1 MPTDSFFGID
11 EALTSAGIN
20 PAAAPVVEQNPAPA
34 VAPEQQPAS
43 AQEQILPT
51 DAEIYDDISDYVT
64 DNGNI
69 NGGNVGV
76 ETAPQQQAEP
86 TKQPSI
92 TPEVAALLQQNQVL
106 LQQQFAATQKSNED
120 RVAELEAKLRAYEQ
134 KPNEAEAKPWYEGVD
149 IPELPK
155 EQLDAYAGSIPVIEA
170 IAARKAVEIA
180 KRLEAERLNPLAR
193 QFDETVQPLQAQVQ
207 QQEEL
212 RALNARQQYNQ
223 AIATKLP
230 WLRDAVNT
238 TEYAQFYNAV
248 VPNTG
253 GLTRAVLV
261 QNAESVGNVD
271 AVVDLLSGFKP
282 AQPVSQEQLTAP
294 GRSNAVNYSQQA
306 TAAQPREKR
315 GMKLSTYNRALQDF
329 SNGKMSP
336 EQFAKYENAWNT
348 ALLNG
353 VAVMD

>member
-1 MPTDSFFGID
+1 MPTDSFFGIE

-20 PAAAPVVEQNPAPA
+20 PTVAPVVEQQPAPS
-34 VAPEQQPAS
+34 VAPEQQPEPV
-43 AQEQILPT
+43 QEQILPA
-51 DAEIYDDISDYVT
+51 DDEIYDDISDYVV
-64 DNGNI
+64 DSGNI
-69 NGGNVGV
+69 DVGNEGHQ
-76 ETAPQQQAEP
+76 PQQTEVPRQQP
-86 TKQPSI
+86 TI
-92 TPEVAALLQQNQVL
+92 TPEIAALLQQNQAL
-106 LQQQFAATQKSNED
+106 LQQQFAASQKSNEE

-134 KPNEAEAKPWYEGVD
+134 KPAEEAKKPWYEGIEV
-149 IPELPK
+149 PELSK
-155 EQLDAYAGSIPVIEA
+155 EQLDAYAGSLPVIEA

-180 KRLEAERLNPLAR
+180 QRLEAERLNPLVR
-193 QFDETVQPLQAQVQ
+193 QFDETVQPLQAQMQ

-212 RALNARQQYNQ
+212 RAISARQQYNQ

-230 WLRDAVNT
+230 WLHDAVNT
-238 TEYAQFYNAV
+238 AEYAQYYNAV

-253 GLTRAVLV
+253 GLTRAALV
-261 QNAESVGNVD
+261 QNAEAVGNVD

-282 AQPVSQEQLTAP
+282 AQPVPQQQLTAP
-294 GRSNAVNYSQQA
+294 GRSNAINYSQQA
-306 TAAQPREKR
+306 TAAQPKGKR

-336 EQFAKYENAWNT
+336 EQFAKYEDAWNT

>member
-1 MPTDSFFGID
+1 MPTDSFFGIE

-20 PAAAPVVEQNPAPA
+20 PTAAPVVEQQPAPS
-34 VAPEQQPAS
+34 VAPEQQPAPV
-43 AQEQILPT
+43 QEQILPA
-51 DAEIYDDISDYVT
+51 DDEIYDDISDYVT
-64 DNGNI
+64 DSGNI
-69 NGGNVGV
+69 DVGNEVHQ
-76 ETAPQQQAEP
+76 PQQTEAPRQQP
-86 TKQPSI
+86 TI
-92 TPEVAALLQQNQVL
+92 TPEIAALLQRNQVL
-106 LQQQFAATQKSNED
+106 LQQQFAASQKSNEE

-134 KPNEAEAKPWYEGVD
+134 KPAEETKKPWYEGIEV
-149 IPELPK
+149 PELSK
-155 EQLDAYAGSIPVIEA
+155 EQLDAYAGSLPVIEA
-170 IAARKAVEIA
+170 IAARKAVDIA

-193 QFDETVQPLQAQVQ
+193 HFDETVQPLQAQMQ

-212 RALNARQQYNQ
+212 RAISARQQYNQ

-238 TEYAQFYNAV
+238 AEYAQYYNAV

-253 GLTRAVLV
+253 GLTRAALV
-261 QNAESVGNVD
+261 QNAEAVGNVD

-282 AQPVSQEQLTAP
+282 AQPVPQQQLTAP
-294 GRSNAVNYSQQA
+294 GRSNAINYSQQA
-306 TAAQPREKR
+306 TAAQPKEKR

-336 EQFAKYENAWNT
+336 EQFDKYEDAWNT

>member
-1 MPTDSFFGID
+1 MPTDSFFGIE

-20 PAAAPVVEQNPAPA
+20 PSAAPVVEQQPTPS
-34 VAPEQQPAS
+34 VAPEQQPAPV
-43 AQEQILPT
+43 QEQILPA
-51 DAEIYDDISDYVT
+51 DDEIYDDISAYVT
-64 DNGNI
+64 DSGNI
-69 NGGNVGV
+69 DVGNEVHQ
-76 ETAPQQQAEP
+76 PQQTESPRQQP
-86 TKQPSI
+86 TI
-92 TPEVAALLQQNQVL
+92 TPEIAALLQQNQAL
-106 LQQQFAATQKSNED
+106 LQQQFAASQKSNEE

-134 KPNEAEAKPWYEGVD
+134 KPAEEVKKPWYEGIEV
-149 IPELPK
+149 PELSK
-155 EQLDAYAGSIPVIEA
+155 EQLDAYAGSLPVIEA
-170 IAARKAVEIA
+170 IAARKAVDIA

-193 QFDETVQPLQAQVQ
+193 QFDETVQPLQAQLQ

-212 RALNARQQYNQ
+212 RAISARQQYNQ

-238 TEYAQFYNAV
+238 AEYAQYYNAV

-253 GLTRAVLV
+253 GLTRAALV
-261 QNAESVGNVD
+261 QNAEAVGNVD

-282 AQPVSQEQLTAP
+282 AQPVPQQQLTAP
-294 GRSNAVNYSQQA
+294 GRSNAINYFQQA
-306 TAAQPREKR
+306 TAAQPKEKR

-336 EQFAKYENAWNT
+336 EQFAKYEDAWNT

>member
-1 MPTDSFFGID
+1 MPTDSYFGIE
-11 EALTSAGIN
+11 EALASAGIN
-20 PAAAPVVEQNPAPA
+20 PTAAPVVEQNPAPS
-34 VAPEQQPAS
+34 VAPEQQPAP
-43 AQEQILPT
+43 AQEQILPA
-51 DAEIYDDISDYVT
+51 DDEIYDDISDYVA
-64 DNGNI
+64 DDGNI
-69 NGGNVGV
+69 DVG
-76 ETAPQQQAEP
+76 TAANQPQQTEAPRQQP
-86 TKQPSI
+86 TI
-92 TPEVAALLQQNQVL
+92 TPEIAALLQQNQAL
-106 LQQQFAATQKSNED
+106 LQQQFAASQKSNED

-134 KPNEAEAKPWYEGVD
+134 KPTETEAKPWYEGIE

-155 EQLDAYAGSIPVIEA
+155 EQLEAYAGSLPVIEA

-223 AIATKLP
+223 AIAAKLP

-238 TEYAQFYNAV
+238 AEYAQYYNAV

-253 GLTRAVLV
+253 GLTRAALV
-261 QNAESVGNVD
+261 QNAEAAGNVD

-282 AQPVSQEQLTAP
+282 AQAVPQQQLTAP
-294 GRSNAVNYSQQA
+294 GRSNAINYSQQA
-306 TAAQPREKR
+306 TAAQPKGKR

-336 EQFAKYENAWNT
+336 EQFAKYEDAWNT

>member
-1 MPTDSFFGID
+1 MPTDSFFGIE

-20 PAAAPVVEQNPAPA
+20 PTAAPVVEQQPASS
-34 VAPEQQPAS
+34 VAPEQQPAPV
-43 AQEQILPT
+43 QEQILPA
-51 DAEIYDDISDYVT
+51 DDEIYDDISDYVT
-64 DNGNI
+64 DSGNI
-69 NGGNVGV
+69 DVGS
-76 ETAPQQQAEP
+76 EGYQPQQTEVPRQQP
-86 TKQPSI
+86 TI
-92 TPEVAALLQQNQVL
+92 TPEIAALLQQNQAL
-106 LQQQFAATQKSNED
+106 LQQQFAASQKSNEE

-134 KPNEAEAKPWYEGVD
+134 KPAEEAKKPWYEGIEV
-149 IPELPK
+149 PELSK
-155 EQLDAYAGSIPVIEA
+155 EQLDAYAGSLPVIEA
-170 IAARKAVEIA
+170 IAARKAVDIA

-193 QFDETVQPLQAQVQ
+193 QFDETVQPLQAQMQ

-212 RALNARQQYNQ
+212 RAINARQQYNQ

-238 TEYAQFYNAV
+238 AEYAQYYNAV

-253 GLTRAVLV
+253 GLTRAALV
-261 QNAESVGNVD
+261 QNAEAVGNVD

-282 AQPVSQEQLTAP
+282 AQPVPQQQLTAP
-294 GRSNAVNYSQQA
+294 GRSNAINYSQQA
-306 TAAQPREKR
+306 TAAQPKGKR

-336 EQFAKYENAWNT
+336 EQFAKYEDAWNT

>member
-1 MPTDSFFGID
+1 MPTDSFFGIE

-20 PAAAPVVEQNPAPA
+20 PTAAPVVEQNPTQS
-34 VAPEQQPAS
+34 VAQGQQPAPV
-43 AQEQILPT
+43 QEQILPT
-51 DAEIYDDISDYVT
+51 DDEIYEDVSEYVG
-64 DNGNI
+64 DGGNI
-69 NGGNVGV
+69 DVVTEGQQ
-76 ETAPQQQAEP
+76 PQVAEQQRQP
-86 TKQPSI
+86 QPSI
-92 TPEVAALLQQNQVL
+92 TPEIAAILQQNQAL

-134 KPNEAEAKPWYEGVD
+134 KPAAEDKKPWYEGIEV
-149 IPELPK
+149 PELSK
-155 EQLDAYAGSIPVIEA
+155 EQLDAYAGSLPVIEA

-180 KRLEAERLNPLAR
+180 QRLEAERLNPLAR

-212 RALNARQQYNQ
+212 RAISARQQYNQ
-223 AIATKLP
+223 AIANKLP

-238 TEYAQFYNAV
+238 AEYAQYYNAV

-253 GLTRAVLV
+253 GLTRAALV
-261 QNAESVGNVD
+261 QNAEAAGNVD

-282 AQPVSQEQLTAP
+282 AQAVPQQQLTAP
-294 GRSNAVNYSQQA
+294 GRSNAINYSQQA
-306 TAAQPREKR
+306 TAAQPKGKR

-336 EQFAKYENAWNT
+336 EQFAKYEDAWNT

>member
-1 MPTDSFFGID
+1 MPTDSFFGIE

-20 PAAAPVVEQNPAPA
+20 PTAAPVVEQNPTQS
-34 VAPEQQPAS
+34 VAQEQQPAPT
-43 AQEQILPT
+43 QEQILPT
-51 DAEIYDDISDYVT
+51 DDEIYEDVSEYVGDD
-64 DNGNI
+64 GNI
-69 NGGNVGV
+69 DVGA
-76 ETAPQQQAEP
+76 EGQQPKVAEQQRQP
-86 TKQPSI
+86 QPSI
-92 TPEVAALLQQNQVL
+92 TPEIAAILQQNQAL

-134 KPNEAEAKPWYEGVD
+134 KPAAEDKKPWYEGIEV
-149 IPELPK
+149 PELSK
-155 EQLDAYAGSIPVIEA
+155 EQLDAYAGSLPVIEA

-180 KRLEAERLNPLAR
+180 QRLEAERLNPLAR

-212 RALNARQQYNQ
+212 RAISARQQYNQ
-223 AIATKLP
+223 AIANKLP

-238 TEYAQFYNAV
+238 AEYAQYYNAV

-253 GLTRAVLV
+253 GLTRAALV
-261 QNAESVGNVD
+261 QNAEAAGNVD

-282 AQPVSQEQLTAP
+282 AQAVPQQQLTAP
-294 GRSNAVNYSQQA
+294 GRSNAINYSQQA
-306 TAAQPREKR
+306 TAAQPKGKR

-336 EQFAKYENAWNT
+336 EQFAKYEDAWNT

>member
-1 MPTDSFFGID
+1 MPTDSFFGIE

-20 PAAAPVVEQNPAPA
+20 PTAAPVVEQNPTQS
-34 VAPEQQPAS
+34 VAQEQQPAPV
-43 AQEQILPT
+43 QEQILPT
-51 DAEIYDDISDYVT
+51 DDEIYDDVSDYVG
-64 DNGNI
+64 DGGNI
-69 NGGNVGV
+69 DVGT
-76 ETAPQQQAEP
+76 EGQQPQVAEQQRQP
-86 TKQPSI
+86 QPSI
-92 TPEVAALLQQNQVL
+92 TPEIAAILQQNQAL

-134 KPNEAEAKPWYEGVD
+134 KPAAEDKKPWYEGIEV
-149 IPELPK
+149 PELSK
-155 EQLDAYAGSIPVIEA
+155 EQLDAYAGSLPVIEA

-180 KRLEAERLNPLAR
+180 QRLEAERLNPLAR

-212 RALNARQQYNQ
+212 RAISARQQYNQ
-223 AIATKLP
+223 AIANKLP

-238 TEYAQFYNAV
+238 AEYAQYYNAV

-253 GLTRAVLV
+253 GLTRAALV
-261 QNAESVGNVD
+261 QNAEAAGNVD

-282 AQPVSQEQLTAP
+282 AQAVPQQQLTAP
-294 GRSNAVNYSQQA
+294 GRSNAINYSQQA
-306 TAAQPREKR
+306 TAAQPKGKR

-336 EQFAKYENAWNT
+336 EQFTKYEDAWNT

>member
-1 MPTDSFFGID
+1 MPTDSFFGIE

-20 PAAAPVVEQNPAPA
+20 PTAAPVVEQNPTQN
-34 VAPEQQPAS
+34 VAQEQQPAPV
-43 AQEQILPT
+43 QEQILPT
-51 DAEIYDDISDYVT
+51 DDEIYDDVSDYVG
-64 DNGNI
+64 DGGNI
-69 NGGNVGV
+69 DVG
-76 ETAPQQQAEP
+76 TDGQQPQVTEQQRQP
-86 TKQPSI
+86 QPSI
-92 TPEVAALLQQNQVL
+92 TPEIAAILQQNQAL

-134 KPNEAEAKPWYEGVD
+134 KPAAEDKKPWYEGIEV
-149 IPELPK
+149 PELSK
-155 EQLDAYAGSIPVIEA
+155 EQLDAYAGSLPVIEA

-180 KRLEAERLNPLAR
+180 QRLEAERLNPLAR

-212 RALNARQQYNQ
+212 RAISARQQYNQ
-223 AIATKLP
+223 AIANKLP

-238 TEYAQFYNAV
+238 AEYAQYYNAV

-253 GLTRAVLV
+253 GLTRAALV
-261 QNAESVGNVD
+261 QNAEAAGNVD

-282 AQPVSQEQLTAP
+282 AQAVPQQQLTAP
-294 GRSNAVNYSQQA
+294 GRSNAINYSQQA
-306 TAAQPREKR
+306 TAAQPKGKR

-336 EQFAKYENAWNT
+336 EQFAKYEDAWNT

>member
-1 MPTDSFFGID
+1 MPTDSFFGIE

-20 PAAAPVVEQNPAPA
+20 PTAAPVVEQNPTQS
-34 VAPEQQPAS
+34 VAPEQQPAP

-51 DAEIYDDISDYVT
+51 DDEIYDDVSDYVG
-64 DNGNI
+64 DGGNI
-69 NGGNVGV
+69 DVGT
-76 ETAPQQQAEP
+76 EGQQPQVTEQQRQP
-86 TKQPSI
+86 QPSI
-92 TPEVAALLQQNQVL
+92 TPEIAAILQQNQAL
-106 LQQQFAATQKSNED
+106 LQQQFAAQQKSNEE

-134 KPNEAEAKPWYEGVD
+134 KPTEAEAKPWYEGIEV
-149 IPELPK
+149 PELSK
-155 EQLDAYAGSIPVIEA
+155 EQLDAYAGSLPVIEA

-180 KRLEAERLNPLAR
+180 QRLEAERLNPLAR

-212 RALNARQQYNQ
+212 RAISARQQYNQ
-223 AIATKLP
+223 AIANKLP

-238 TEYAQFYNAV
+238 AEYAQYYNAV

-253 GLTRAVLV
+253 GLTRAALV
-261 QNAESVGNVD
+261 QNAEAAGNVD

-282 AQPVSQEQLTAP
+282 AQAVPQQQLTAP
-294 GRSNAVNYSQQA
+294 GRSNAINYSQQA
-306 TAAQPREKR
+306 TAAQPKGKR

-336 EQFAKYENAWNT
+336 EQFAKYEDAWNT

>member
-1 MPTDSFFGID
+1 MPTDSYFGIE
-11 EALTSAGIN
+11 EALASAGIN
-20 PAAAPVVEQNPAPA
+20 PTAAPVVEQNPAPS
-34 VAPEQQPAS
+34 VAPEQQPAP
-43 AQEQILPT
+43 AQEQILPA
-51 DAEIYDDISDYVT
+51 DDEIYDDISDYVA
-64 DNGNI
+64 DDGNI
-69 NGGNVGV
+69 DVG
-76 ETAPQQQAEP
+76 TAANPPQQTEAPRQQP
-86 TKQPSI
+86 TI
-92 TPEVAALLQQNQVL
+92 TPEIAALLQQNQAL
-106 LQQQFAATQKSNED
+106 LQQQFAASQKSNED

-134 KPNEAEAKPWYEGVD
+134 KPTETEAKPWYEGIE

-155 EQLDAYAGSIPVIEA
+155 EQLEAYAGSLPVIEA

-223 AIATKLP
+223 AIAAKLP

-238 TEYAQFYNAV
+238 V

-253 GLTRAVLV
+253 GLTRAALV
-261 QNAESVGNVD
+261 QNAEAAGNVD

-282 AQPVSQEQLTAP
+282 AQAVPQQQLTAP
-294 GRSNAVNYSQQA
+294 GRSNAINYSQQA
-306 TAAQPREKR
+306 TAAQPKGKR

-336 EQFAKYENAWNT
+336 EQFAKYEDAWNT

>member
-1 MPTDSFFGID
+1 MPTDSFFGIE

-20 PAAAPVVEQNPAPA
+20 PTAAPVVEQNPTQS
-34 VAPEQQPAS
+34 VAQEQQPAPV
-43 AQEQILPT
+43 QEQILPA
-51 DAEIYDDISDYVT
+51 DDEIYDDISDYVA
-64 DNGNI
+64 DSGNI
-69 NGGNVGV
+69 DVGNEVHQHQHQQT
-76 ETAPQQQAEP
+76 EAPRQQP
-86 TKQPSI
+86 TI
-92 TPEVAALLQQNQVL
+92 TPEIAALLQQNQAL
-106 LQQQFAATQKSNED
+106 LQQQFAASQKSNED

-134 KPNEAEAKPWYEGVD
+134 KPAEEDKKPWYEGIEV
-149 IPELPK
+149 PELTK
-155 EQLDAYAGSIPVIEA
+155 EQLDAYASSLPVIEA

-193 QFDETVQPLQAQVQ
+193 QFDDTVQPLQAQVQ

-212 RALNARQQYNQ
+212 RAINARQQYNQ
-223 AIATKLP
+223 AIAAKLP

-238 TEYAQFYNAV
+238 AEYAQYYNAV

-253 GLTRAVLV
+253 GLTRAALV
-261 QNAESVGNVD
+261 QNAEAVGNVD

-282 AQPVSQEQLTAP
+282 AQPVSQQQLTAP
-294 GRSNAVNYSQQA
+294 GRSNAINYSQQA
-306 TAAQPREKR
+306 TAAQPKGKR

-336 EQFAKYENAWNT
+336 EQFAKYEDAWNT

>member
-1 MPTDSFFGID
+1 MPTDSFFGIE

-20 PAAAPVVEQNPAPA
+20 PEAAPVVEQNPTQS
-34 VAPEQQPAS
+34 VAQEQQPAPV
-43 AQEQILPT
+43 QEQILPT
-51 DAEIYDDISDYVT
+51 DDEIYEDVSEYVG
-64 DNGNI
+64 DGGNI
-69 NGGNVGV
+69 DVGT
-76 ETAPQQQAEP
+76 EGRQPQAAEQQRQP
-86 TKQPSI
+86 QPSI
-92 TPEVAALLQQNQVL
+92 TPEIAAILQQNQAL
-106 LQQQFAATQKSNED
+106 LQQQFAATQKSNEE

-134 KPNEAEAKPWYEGVD
+134 KPTETESKPWYEGIEV
-149 IPELPK
+149 PELSK
-155 EQLDAYAGSIPVIEA
+155 EQLDAYAGSLPVIEA

-180 KRLEAERLNPLAR
+180 QRLEAERLNPLAR

-212 RALNARQQYNQ
+212 RAINARQQYNQ

-238 TEYAQFYNAV
+238 AEYAQYYNAV

-253 GLTRAVLV
+253 GLTRAALV
-261 QNAESVGNVD
+261 QNAEAAGNVD
-271 AVVDLLSGFKP
+271 AVVDLLSGFKS
-282 AQPVSQEQLTAP
+282 AQTVSQQQLTAP
-294 GRSNAVNYSQQA
+294 GRSNAINYSQQA
-306 TAAQPREKR
+306 TAAQPKGKR

-336 EQFAKYENAWNT
+336 EQFAKYEDAWNT

>member
-1 MPTDSFFGID
+1 MPTDSFFGIE

-20 PAAAPVVEQNPAPA
+20 PTAAPVVEQNPTQS
-34 VAPEQQPAS
+34 VAQEQQPAPV
-43 AQEQILPT
+43 QEQILPT
-51 DAEIYDDISDYVT
+51 DDEIYDDVSDYVG
-64 DNGNI
+64 DGGNI
-69 NGGNVGV
+69 DVG
-76 ETAPQQQAEP
+76 TDGQQPQVTEQQRQP
-86 TKQPSI
+86 QPSI
-92 TPEVAALLQQNQVL
+92 TPEIAAILQQNQAL

-134 KPNEAEAKPWYEGVD
+134 KPAAEDKKPWYED
-149 IPELPK
+149 IEVPELSK
-155 EQLDAYAGSIPVIEA
+155 EQLDAYAGSLPVIEA

-180 KRLEAERLNPLAR
+180 QRLEAERLNPLVR

-212 RALNARQQYNQ
+212 RAISARQQYNQ
-223 AIATKLP
+223 AIANKLP

-238 TEYAQFYNAV
+238 AEYAQYYNAV

-253 GLTRAVLV
+253 GLTRAALV
-261 QNAESVGNVD
+261 QNAEAAGNVD

-282 AQPVSQEQLTAP
+282 AQAVPQQQLTAP
-294 GRSNAVNYSQQA
+294 GRSNAINYSQQA
-306 TAAQPREKR
+306 TAAQPKGKR

-336 EQFAKYENAWNT
+336 EQFAKYEDAWNT

>member
-1 MPTDSFFGID
+1 MPTDSFFGIE

-20 PAAAPVVEQNPAPA
+20 PTAAPVVEQQPAPS
-34 VAPEQQPAS
+34 VAPEQQPAPV
-43 AQEQILPT
+43 QEQILPA
-51 DAEIYDDISDYVT
+51 DDEIYDDISDYVT
-64 DNGNI
+64 DSGNI
-69 NGGNVGV
+69 DVGNEVHQ
-76 ETAPQQQAEP
+76 PQQTEVPRQQP
-86 TKQPSI
+86 TI
-92 TPEVAALLQQNQVL
+92 TPEIAALLQQNQAL
-106 LQQQFAATQKSNED
+106 LQQQFAASQKSNEE

-134 KPNEAEAKPWYEGVD
+134 KPAEEAKKPWYEGIEV
-149 IPELPK
+149 PELSK
-155 EQLDAYAGSIPVIEA
+155 EQLDAYAGSLPVIEA

-180 KRLEAERLNPLAR
+180 QRLEAERLNPLAR
-193 QFDETVQPLQAQVQ
+193 QFDETVQPLQAQMQ

-212 RALNARQQYNQ
+212 RAISARQQYNQ

-238 TEYAQFYNAV
+238 AEYAQYYNAV

-253 GLTRAVLV
+253 GLTRAALV
-261 QNAESVGNVD
+261 QNAETVGNVD

-282 AQPVSQEQLTAP
+282 AQPVPQQQLTAP
-294 GRSNAVNYSQQA
+294 GRSNAINYSQQA
-306 TAAQPREKR
+306 TAAQPKGKR

-336 EQFAKYENAWNT
+336 EQFAKYEDAWNT